1 MTSKT
6 PNVKYIIAR
15 NGSQPGARS
24 ESVLSDSQDQ
34 EVTVSRGALL
44 KVYTYELL
52 KVIRLRRVRVG
63 VVGGALR
70 DQHGD
75 DVGHVATVWRWG
87 FYS

>member
-34 EVTVSRGALL
+34 EVAVSRGALL
-44 KVYTYELL
+44 KL
-52 KVIRLRRVRVG
+52 IRLRRVRVG